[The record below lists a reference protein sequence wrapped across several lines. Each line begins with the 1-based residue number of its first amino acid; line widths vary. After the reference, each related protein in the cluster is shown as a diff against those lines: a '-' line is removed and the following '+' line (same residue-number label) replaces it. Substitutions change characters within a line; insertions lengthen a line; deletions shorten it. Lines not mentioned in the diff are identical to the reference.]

1 MPKAPNSA
9 PGPLTEAV
17 AELLRAERGRRS
29 FNDSA
34 LAAISGVDRIAVG
47 RILKGLKVPDI
58 EVLEKLALALGLTL
72 TDLCKQ
78 AEDATSGL
86 RLKG

>member
-29 FNDSA
+29 FSDSA

-72 TDLCKQ
+72 TDLCKS